1 MITKMG
7 KRTANDPTGQAA
19 NRNRTTKRLAARL
32 DRAMRKSIAEFRAIP
47 RKRKQEK
54 IISNESLTFYLYDMS
69 ASDLETLRISIQNH
83 IAKELGTIPQTLP
96 QDWWYS
102 AEIELPIRQ
111 STLEELIQIN
121 KQLSSAEVKGV
132 VAPSGLM
139 VQPIPP
145 QRVLFSP
152 RYLDAV
158 REAEIFNY
166 GLIKT
171 MGDSTAQ
178 QVVTKIKQGTD
189 AGLTPT
195 QIVDDIVERFDVS
208 KSNAKRIADT
218 EINRAYND
226 AKLESAEIAKEE
238 SGMDV
243 AVFHLSSLIATT
255 RPNHAA
261 RHNNIYTPRQQAAW
275 WDSGSER
282 INCLCS
288 VRTVILDSDGSI
300 IDSALKRKLTDGR
313 N

>member
-1 MITKMG
+1 MG
-7 KRTANDPTGQAA
+7 KQTSNDPTGQAS
-19 NRNRTTKRLAARL
+19 NRNRTTRRLSVRL
-32 DRAMRKSIAEFRAIP
+32 DKAIRKTIAEFRSIP
-47 RKRKQEK
+47 RARKQEK
-54 IISNESLTFYLYDMS
+54 IISNASLQFYVYDLS
-69 ASDLETLRISIQNH
+69 PDDLETLRLSIQNY
-83 IAKELGTIPQTLP
+83 IAVELGTVPAILP
-96 QDWWYS
+96 TDWWYN

-111 STLEELIQIN
+111 STLEELVQIN
-121 KQLSSAEVKGV
+121 KQLSTAQVAGVIAPTGLSVQAISA
-132 VAPSGLM
+132 
-139 VQPIPP
+139 

-158 REAEIFNY
+158 REAQVFNY

-171 MGDSTAQ
+171 LGDSTAQ
-178 QVVTKIKQGTD
+178 QVVNKIKQGTD

-208 KSNAKRIADT
+208 KSNATRIANT
-218 EINRAYND
+218 EINRAYTD
-226 AKLESAEIAKEE
+226 AKLDSADIAKEE

-261 RHNNIYTPRQQAAW
+261 RHNNIYTTRQQSAW

-288 VRTVILDSDGSI
+288 VRTVILDKSGNI
-300 IDSALKRKLTDGR
+300 IDSALKRKLVDVR
-313 N
+313 R